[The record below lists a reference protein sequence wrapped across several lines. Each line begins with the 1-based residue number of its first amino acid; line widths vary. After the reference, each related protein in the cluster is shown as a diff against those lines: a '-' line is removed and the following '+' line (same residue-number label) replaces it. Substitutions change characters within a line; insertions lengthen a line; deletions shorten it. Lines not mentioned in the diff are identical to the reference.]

1 MVPKIPK
8 TLHNYIY
15 LYDFFLW
22 YKFWALHCFG
32 RQPNVRVTSWIE
44 APTDSEVAK
53 VKMLLAEIASLK
65 DRCLIAEVVVI
76 DFDFKNI

>member
-1 MVPKIPK
+1 
-8 TLHNYIY
+8 
-15 LYDFFLW
+15 
-22 YKFWALHCFG
+22 
-32 RQPNVRVTSWIE
+32 VRVTSWIE